1 MKIAKKYFGIIATI
15 AVLMSCNGSG
25 ASSETVK
32 DSVAK

>member
-15 AVLMSCNGSG
+15 AVLMGCNSSGS
-25 ASSETVK
+25 SSEAVK